1 MKVIVFGVGNYY
13 RKQKEKLNSFS
24 DIEITAFADNNISL
38 WDKEIDGKIVISPDL
53 IQTVE
58 YDKIMIMNIYVG
70 MIYEQL
76 LTLGV
81 DKDKIIIWE
90 RFCAESVQGKR
101 AIFPRKPST
110 DHLKKSVLIISAAL
124 GYNGGTL
131 AAVYAALSLKQRGIS
146 IVLAAPKG
154 DEKLIEEI
162 TDRKIDVV
170 IWSSLPYIF
179 DTDRIWI
186 QQFEIV
192 IVNTLQM
199 MECAFQIIKI
209 CPMMWWVHEPL
220 EMYAPLMMKYP
231 TYKSKDQLEYLN
243 IYAVS
248 KIAQEN
254 FNQSFNTHGCKKI
267 LTLGIPDK
275 VNIVKKRMHDAK
287 IVFAI
292 IGNVYSLK
300 AQDIF
305 LKAASM
311 LDCKEELEFWIIG
324 KMYHN
329 EYCKNI
335 RKMAFD
341 ISSVKILGELDR
353 EEIDNLFSDIDVLV
367 CTSLEETLS
376 LTVVEAMMYGKI
388 CITTDTTGVAEY
400 VRDGVNGFVI
410 PCNNVNALREKME
423 WIIDNINKLESI
435 KVNARKTYEK
445 YFNMDVFGENLTNAL
460 SDIKQEKYKV

>member
-1 MKVIVFGVGNYY
+1 MC
-13 RKQKEKLNSFS
+13 R
-24 DIEITAFADNNISL
+24 IS
-38 WDKEIDGKIVISPDL
+38 S
-53 IQTVE
+53 
-58 YDKIMIMNIYVG
+58 
-70 MIYEQL
+70 
-76 LTLGV
+76 
-81 DKDKIIIWE
+81 
-90 RFCAESVQGKR
+90 GKR

-300 AQDIF
+300 GTRYFSKGCIDVRLQKKNLSF
-305 LKAASM
+305 GS
-311 LDCKEELEFWIIG
+311 LEKCIITSIV
-324 KMYHN
+324 
-329 EYCKNI
+329 KNI

-435 KVNARKTYEK
+435 KINARKTYEK